1 MNKTNFENLINL
13 AIKKYEEN
21 SISVDNVS
29 YSYDVDYK
37 GDITQY
43 SSFTFHTSVKY
54 YNSTF
59 KRISNS
65 MKSIEDIENN
75 IDELKIYFNDQKI
88 QYDFNKVLDFS
99 KNKLE
104 DLKELVKGISK
115 TNAQLK
121 TNYCLYIPYDLLGVL
136 ELKKVNKKSITCL
149 DSLNNKVYLTSD
161 ILDKLYIEGNTIR
174 VYNI

>member
-1 MNKTNFENLINL
+1 MNKINFENLINL
-13 AIKKYEEN
+13 AIKKCEDS
-21 SISVDNVS
+21 SINVNNVS
-29 YSYDVDYK
+29 YTYDVDYK
-37 GDITQY
+37 GNITQY

-104 DLKELVKGISK
+104 DLKDHKEYIS
-115 TNAQLK
+115 
-121 TNYCLYIPYDLLGVL
+121 
-136 ELKKVNKKSITCL
+136 
-149 DSLNNKVYLTSD
+149 NN
-161 ILDKLYIEGNTIR
+161 
-174 VYNI
+174 